1 MTVNDVLSKLRVAL
15 AADQARVRRAKF
27 ANATLVDGTEVYT
40 EGELAVGA
48 ILYVTVEEGEAPFAP
63 EGMHET
69 ADGMIIT
76 VGANGEILEIA
87 NVAEEAPEAETE
99 VAMEEVVEVPVDA
112 APEAVVATEELLT
125 GIAELITPFTEE
137 IAALTEEVTALKA
150 RFNKVAAMP
159 AGKPVR
165 NTFAEVAKSKND
177 IMAQKLEILRG
188 IRKN

>member
-1 MTVNDVLSKLRVAL
+1 MTVNELLSKMRVTL
-15 AADQARVRRAKF
+15 AANQAKIAKF
-27 ANATLVDGTEVYT
+27 KFAEATLVDGTEVYT
-40 EGELAVGA
+40 EGEMVVGA
-48 ILYVTVEEGEAPFAP
+48 ILYVKVEEGEAPFAP

-69 ADGMIIT
+69 ADGTVIT
-76 VGANGEILEIA
+76 VGPNGEIMEVA
-87 NVAEEAPEAETE
+87 TVAEEAPEAEVE
-99 VAMEEVVEVPVDA
+99 VAMEETVEVPVDA

-150 RFNKVAAMP
+150 RFNKVAAQP

-177 IMAQKLEILRG
+177 MLAQKMEMLKSLR
-188 IRKN
+188 K